1 MENCTEDLNLYQ
13 NNALTKRSPI
23 SFSVVS
29 FILSLWGGRKKEGGG
44 AAKKPLWIPIHS
56 ICHSFK
62 SRDKIIAL
70 PQFKTQLLKYM

>member
-44 AAKKPLWIPIHS
+44 GGKKTLVDTNSFHLSFIQVKRQNYSTSPI
-56 ICHSFK
+56 
-62 SRDKIIAL
+62 
-70 PQFKTQLLKYM
+70 